1 MAAGYRRRSRIE
13 AGADAD
19 EEAAAARGAG
29 LPDEDVAAAVVFAHA
44 KNGDIE
50 RAAALVAE
58 IVAAEPLWRAAFGR
72 YETLGLLPEGIVAAN
87 GG

>member
-1 MAAGYRRRSRIE
+1 
-13 AGADAD
+13 
-19 EEAAAARGAG
+19 
-29 LPDEDVAAAVVFAHA
+29 VFAHA

-58 IVAAEPLWRAAFGR
+58 IVAAEPLWRAAFER